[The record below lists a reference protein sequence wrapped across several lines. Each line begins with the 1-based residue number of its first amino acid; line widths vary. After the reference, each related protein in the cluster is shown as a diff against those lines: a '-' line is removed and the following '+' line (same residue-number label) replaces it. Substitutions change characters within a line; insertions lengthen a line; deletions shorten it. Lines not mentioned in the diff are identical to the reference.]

1 MDGGFLAH
9 IFMTKKFTINIEC
22 SVDMDLD
29 ELWPDGDAPEN
40 PTAKDVEN
48 LIEKS
53 GGPVGIIDDW
63 NLRDDFL
70 LFVYPIK
77 EQPTFQLSFIECPEC
92 ASKPG
97 SPTLCDDC
105 LARRAVFYKQGK

>member
-1 MDGGFLAH
+1 
-9 IFMTKKFTINIEC
+9 MTKKFTINIEC

-40 PTAKDVEN
+40 PTAKDVED
-48 LIEKS
+48 LIEKC
-53 GGPVGIIDDW
+53 GGPVDIIDEW

-70 LFVYPIK
+70 LFVYQIK
-77 EQPTFQLSFIECPEC
+77 EQFIECPEC

-105 LARRAVFYKQGK
+105 LARRASFYKKESD